1 MSHSAATPT
10 QPSTH
15 PDEFSRMRFA
25 ADDAIRDERRSALLT
40 DFDAEVRR
48 ALASV
53 QAKVA

>member
-1 MSHSAATPT
+1 
-10 QPSTH
+10 
-15 PDEFSRMRFA
+15 MRFA